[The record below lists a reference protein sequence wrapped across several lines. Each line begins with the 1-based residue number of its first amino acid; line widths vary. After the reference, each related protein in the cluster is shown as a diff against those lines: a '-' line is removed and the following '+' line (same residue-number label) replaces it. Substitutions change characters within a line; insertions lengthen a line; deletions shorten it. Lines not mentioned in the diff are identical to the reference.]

1 MDSWYSR
8 FGRTYGNSLMSSFNL
23 SYDHGEYRERVVEN
37 KEALKMLNLN
47 DMYADTAL
55 TGLSPASN
63 A

>member
-1 MDSWYSR
+1 
-8 FGRTYGNSLMSSFNL
+8 MSSFNL
-23 SYDHGEYRERVVEN
+23 SYDHGEYRERVMEN

-55 TGLSPASN
+55 TGLTPASN